1 MKPAALVGL
10 LFTSTALTVN
20 AAGIREVEY
29 SPKAIIDVTVARGVA
44 LLIELPDGD
53 LVRFAGVGRSSECN
67 RSEDNWCVSTPQD
80 TNLVFVK
87 AKTRASGS
95 NNLELVTA
103 RNLKYSFRLNLGDER
118 SATQRLV
125 VRPAGRG
132 PSMPMAAPTSGTL
145 PAASRQDVRGAA
157 PDVAASVPAFTRA
170 TAIFA
175 GHAPPLTEAELLA
188 DRLAAAPR
196 IANSSYSLAI
206 GSRSEDIVPTAVFDD
221 GVFTYL
227 RLPGN
232 REIPAVFHVA
242 ADGQETLT
250 NTRME
255 SDLLV
260 VDRVSR
266 TMRLRLGD
274 QVISVI
280 NEAFDLEG
288 RSVNKTGMT
297 VDGVERAL
305 RSASGS
311 REAPR

>member
-1 MKPAALVGL
+1 MKLILSLGGVALAAASV
-10 LFTSTALTVN
+10 TAI

-29 SPKAIIDVTVARGVA
+29 SPRAIIDVTVARGVA
-44 LLIELPDGD
+44 LLIQLPESDV
-53 LVRFAGVGRSSECN
+53 VRFAGVGRASDCN
-67 RSEDNWCVSTPQD
+67 RPDDNWCVSTPLD

-87 AKTRASGS
+87 AKTRATGT

-103 RNLKYSFRLNLGDER
+103 TNRKYSFRLNLGDER

-132 PSMPMAAPTSGTL
+132 PSMPMAAPASGTL
-145 PAASRQDVRGAA
+145 PAAGRADARGAA
-157 PDVAASVPAFTRA
+157 PEAWPTTALASPAAAV
-170 TAIFA
+170 FA
-175 GHAPPLTEAELLA
+175 GRAAPLSETDVLAE
-188 DRLAAAPR
+188 RLAAGPR
-196 IANSSYSLAI
+196 IVNASYSLAI
-206 GSRSEDIVPTAVFDD
+206 GKRSDDIVPTAVFDD
-221 GVFTYL
+221 GLFTYL

-255 SDLLV
+255 ADLLV

-266 TMRLRLGD
+266 SMRLRLGD
-274 QVISVI
+274 QVVSVI

-288 RSVNKTGMT
+288 RSVNKPGVT
-297 VDGVERAL
+297 VDGVERVL
-305 RSASGS
+305 RSAKGV
-311 REAPR
+311 RE